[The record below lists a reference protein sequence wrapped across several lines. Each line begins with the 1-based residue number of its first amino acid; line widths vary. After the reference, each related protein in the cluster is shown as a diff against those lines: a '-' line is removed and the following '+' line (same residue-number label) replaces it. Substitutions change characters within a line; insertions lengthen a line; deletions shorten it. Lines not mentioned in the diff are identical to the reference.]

1 MIMNTFFKRE
11 VPQFNL
17 TISHLLIVFL
27 LVVFCLPINKS
38 AHATSFGSLPDKQ
51 FNVLLFTKTNGWHHK
66 SIPAGVTALE
76 QLADKHYFNLI
87 WHEESHYFNDE
98 YLSNVDV
105 VIFLSTTGDILSNEQ
120 QQAFKR
126 YIQSG
131 KGFVGIHSASDT
143 EYDWQWYQQLVGHT
157 FVIHPVVQT
166 AWLSKVSS
174 EFPGLESMPEKM
186 LWTDEWYEF
195 GEANSTGL
203 NYLLTV
209 DETSYNPNADWG
221 TKKGK
226 GMGSFHPIAW
236 YQNYDGGRS
245 FYTSLGHIKPVYQ
258 NDLFLAHLYGGIYW
272 AATGKGIDTTIKTLD

>member
-1 MIMNTFFKRE
+1 MHK
-11 VPQFNL
+11 
-17 TISHLLIVFL
+17 FL
-27 LVVFCLPINKS
+27 LVVFIAIVGFNHQHS
-38 AHATSFGSLPDKQ
+38 HATGFETLAAKQ
-51 FNVLLFTKTNGWHHK
+51 FNVLLFTKTAGWHHK
-66 SIPAGVTALE
+66 SIPAGVTAFE
-76 QLADKHYFNLI
+76 KLAEKHYFNLI

-98 YLSNVDV
+98 YLSKVDV
-105 VIFLSTTGDILSNEQ
+105 VVFLSTTGDILSNEQ
-120 QQAFKR
+120 QQALER

-143 EYDWQWYQQLVGHT
+143 EYDWGWYQQLVGHT

-221 TKKGK
+221 TKQGS
-226 GMGSFHPIAW
+226 GMGDFHPIAW
-236 YQNYDGGRS
+236 YHNFDGGRS

-258 NDLFLAHLYGGIYW
+258 NKLFLDHLYGGLYW
-272 AATGKGIDTTIKTLD
+272 AATGKGIVD